1 MAKFDMSRGAL
12 TGKTDTA
19 SKAKATK
26 PEPKKA
32 DRKPQPKKDEVVV
45 LNDYEVFAKVGPMKL
60 FVDLEWYSK
69 AVIKAGGYTIQLT
82 RVLQSDEFTVQGKH
96 FRLGRPSKA
105 YKAFLKRD
113 FYLDLEEPVVYD
125 CSLFDLEKMQ
135 KRPMVDSTLLRD
147 QSHGLALIGKCF
159 NHDSLPDGKTIVVG
173 NIAKTVRVS
182 KGGAE
187 VLSVMTVDGVQ
198 YLVLDKVGDDII
210 GNVKKDCVL
219 ADSDDDTDDG
229 ADV

>member
-1 MAKFDMSRGAL
+1 MAKKFDMSRGAM
-12 TGKTDTA
+12 TCKTNI
-19 SKAKATK
+19 SKAKTSK

-60 FVDLEWYSK
+60 FVDPEWYSK
-69 AVIKAGGYTIQLT
+69 AVIKAGGYTVYLGKA
-82 RVLQSDEFTVQGKH
+82 LESDEFTVQGKR

-147 QSHGLALIGKCF
+147 QSHGLALIGKSF

-219 ADSDDDTDDG
+219 AGSDDDSDGG
-229 ADV
+229 ADA

>member
-1 MAKFDMSRGAL
+1 MARKIDMSRGAM
-12 TGKTDTA
+12 TCKTNI
-19 SKAKATK
+19 SKAKANK
-26 PEPKKA
+26 PEPKKV

-105 YKAFLKRD
+105 YKAFLKKD
-113 FYLDLEEPVVYD
+113 FYLDLEESVVYD

-147 QSHGLALIGKCF
+147 QSHGLALIGKSF

-219 ADSDDDTDDG
+219 ADSDDDPDGG
-229 ADV
+229 ADA